1 MSELELIST
10 DDLIEEV
17 ASRHSEI
24 IIIRNRYKTEF
35 EDEVYVKTQKGPLAR
50 EDKNF
55 DLVEAQQML
64 QAASVQ
70 LTHDFLEPLTQHGE

>member
-1 MSELELIST
+1 MSDLELIST

-24 IIIRNRYKTEF
+24 IVIRNCEKKANT
-35 EDEVYVKTQKGPLAR
+35 DNVYVKTQRGPLSR

-70 LTHDFLEPLTQHGE
+70 LTYDFLGDTKCEQ